1 MQPMNRL
8 IYFNLSRWRHTTTR
22 KPLLLRGARQ
32 VGKTHV
38 IRQLGRTFKN
48 FVEINFEKTPQLKKI
63 FELDLDP
70 IRIIREIS
78 IALDVTISPLETLLF
93 IDEIQEM
100 PRAIIALRYFYEEMP
115 NLHVIGAGSLVD
127 FAIDQVG
134 VPVGRISF
142 LYLYPMSFIEYLCA
156 SNNKQLALEIIHHKP
171 TNILSDPIHIKA
183 LRLLGEYMAIGGMP
197 KVVHEWV
204 LKQDLQSCT
213 TTLRDIKI
221 AYEQDFSKYAKKNQ
235 IKYVE
240 LLFKNI
246 PRLIC
251 QQFKYSHI
259 ESDYKKREL
268 EPALWLLE
276 KAGIIHQ
283 VAHTTANGIPLGA
296 EAKLHKFKLLMLDVG
311 LNQTLLGLH
320 LKDWFIDPIP
330 ALVNKGSL
338 SENFVGQELLAYSD
352 PTDKQQLYYWSR
364 GMKGSN
370 AEIDYVVTQQHYI
383 TPIEVKSGHGAT
395 LQSMRVFLKS
405 HPNSLHGIRFSTHNY
420 SLNDDIHSYPLYAVS
435 GITEN
440 KERLMALI
448 EDERASP
455 GTLSR

>member
-1 MQPMNRL
+1 MAKHNSLNRY
-8 IYFNLSRWRHTTTR
+8 IYFDLYRWRHAVTR

-38 IRQLGRTFKN
+38 IRQLGQTFRN
-48 FVEINFEKTPQLKKI
+48 FVEINFEKTPELKKI

-70 IRIIREIS
+70 IRIVREIS
-78 IALDVTISPLETLLF
+78 IALNVIISPLETLLF

-142 LYLYPMSFIEYLCA
+142 LYMYPMSFIEYLCA
-156 SNNKQLALEIIHHKP
+156 SNNKQLAHEIIYHKP
-171 TNILSDPIHIKA
+171 TDMLSDLIHIKA

-197 KVVHEWV
+197 KVVHEWIS
-204 LKQDLQSCT
+204 KKDLQSCT
-213 TTLRDIKI
+213 TLLRDIKN

-259 ESDYKKREL
+259 ESDYRKREL

-276 KAGIIHQ
+276 KAGIVHQ
-283 VAHTTANGIPLGA
+283 VIHTSANGIPLGA

-330 ALVNKGSL
+330 AFVNKGSL

-352 PTDKQQLYYWSR
+352 PTDKQQIYYWS
-364 GMKGSN
+364 KETKASS
-370 AEIDYVVTQQHYI
+370 AEVDYVVTEQGHI
-383 TPIEVKSGHGAT
+383 IPVEVKSGHGAT
-395 LQSMRVFLKS
+395 LQSMRMFLKS
-405 HPNSLHGIRFSTHNY
+405 HPHSTHGIRFSTHNY
-420 SLNDDIHSYPLYAVS
+420 SLHDGIYSYPLYAVS
-435 GITEN
+435 SITEN

-448 EDERASP
+448 EA
-455 GTLSR
+455 

>member
-1 MQPMNRL
+1 MVCIATIKTFNHMKRL
-8 IYFNLSRWRHTTTR
+8 IYFDLLHWRQAASR

-38 IRQLGRTFKN
+38 IRQLGQTFKN
-48 FVEINFEKTPQLKKI
+48 FVEINFEKSPQLKKI
-63 FELDLDP
+63 FELDLNP
-70 IRIIREIS
+70 VRIIKEIS
-78 IALDVTISPLETLLF
+78 IALSVTISPLETLLF

-142 LYLYPMSFIEYLCA
+142 LYMYPMSFIEYLCA
-156 SNNKQLALEIIHHKP
+156 NNNRQLAREIIDHNP
-171 TNILSDPIHIKA
+171 ADILSDPIHIKA

-197 KVVHEWV
+197 KVVHEWIS
-204 LKQDLQSCT
+204 KQDIQSCT
-213 TTLRDIKI
+213 AILRDIKN

-235 IKYVE
+235 IKYAD

-251 QQFKYSHI
+251 QPFKYSHI

-283 VAHTTANGIPLGA
+283 VIHTAANGVPLGA
-296 EAKLHKFKLLMLDVG
+296 EANIHKFKLLMLDVG
-311 LNQTLLGLH
+311 LNQNLLGFH

-330 ALVNKGSL
+330 TFVNKGSI
-338 SENFVGQELLAYSD
+338 SEGFVGQELLAYSD
-352 PTDKQQLYYWSR
+352 PTDKQQLYYWNKEK
-364 GMKGSN
+364 KGSN
-370 AEIDYVVTQQHYI
+370 AEIDYVITKQRYI
-383 TPIEVKSGHGAT
+383 VPIEVKSGHGAT
-395 LQSMRVFLKS
+395 LQSMRVFLKA
-405 HPNSLHGIRFSTHNY
+405 HPQSAYGIRFSTHSY
-420 SLNDDIHSYPLYAVS
+420 SLHENIHSYPLYAVS
-435 GITEN
+435 GITVD
-440 KERLMALI
+440 KQRLIALT
-448 EDERASP
+448 E
-455 GTLSR
+455 

>member
-1 MQPMNRL
+1 MNRL
-8 IYFNLSRWRHTTTR
+8 IFFDLLRWRNSTGR

-38 IRQLGRTFKN
+38 VRQLGQSFKN
-48 FVEINFEKTPQLKKI
+48 FVEINFEKSPQFKKI

-70 IRIIREIS
+70 VRIIKEIS
-78 IALDVTISPLETLLF
+78 IALGVTMVLGDTLFF

-100 PRAIIALRYFYEEMP
+100 PQAIIALRYFYEEMP

-142 LYLYPMSFIEYLCA
+142 LYMYPMSFIEYLCA
-156 SNNKQLALEIIHHKP
+156 SNNKLLAHELIHHKSSD
-171 TNILSDPIHIKA
+171 ILSEPIHIKA

-197 KVVHEWV
+197 KVVHEWIS
-204 LKQDLQSCT
+204 KQDLQSCT
-213 TTLRDIKI
+213 ILLRDIKNS
-221 AYEQDFSKYAKKNQ
+221 YEQDFSKYAKKNQ

-251 QQFKYSHI
+251 QPFKYSHV
-259 ESDYKKREL
+259 ESDFKKREL

-283 VAHTTANGIPLGA
+283 VTHTAANGIPLGA
-296 EAKLHKFKLLMLDVG
+296 EAKLQKFKLLMLDVA
-311 LNQTLLGLH
+311 LNQAILGLH
-320 LKDWFIDPIP
+320 LKDWFIDPSP
-330 ALVNKGSL
+330 TFVNKGSL

-352 PTDKQQLYYWSR
+352 PSDKQQLYYWSKET
-364 GMKGSN
+364 KGSH
-370 AEIDYVVTQQHYI
+370 AEIDYVISTQRQI
-383 TPIEVKSGHGAT
+383 IPIEVKSGHGAT
-395 LQSMRVFLKS
+395 LQSMRIFLKS
-405 HPNSLHGIRFSTHNY
+405 HPLSLYGIRFSTHNY
-420 SLNDDIHSYPLYAVS
+420 SVHDGIHSYPLYAVS
-435 GITEN
+435 AMMEY
-440 KERLMALI
+440 KERLISLI
-448 EDERASP
+448 EA
-455 GTLSR
+455 

>member
-1 MQPMNRL
+1 MNRL
-8 IYFNLSRWRHTTTR
+8 IYHDLFCWRQSTSR

-38 IRQLGRTFKN
+38 VRQLGQTFKN
-48 FVEINFEKTPQLKKI
+48 FVEINFEKSPQLKKI

-70 IRIIREIS
+70 VRIIKEIS

-93 IDEIQEM
+93 IDEIQEI

-115 NLHVIGAGSLVD
+115 DLHVIGAGSLVD
-127 FAIDQVG
+127 FAIEQVG

-142 LYLYPMSFIEYLCA
+142 LYMYPMSFIEYLCA
-156 SNNKQLALEIIHHKP
+156 SNHKLLALEIILHKP
-171 TNILSDPIHIKA
+171 TDVFSTLLHDKA

-197 KVVHEWV
+197 RVVHEWIT
-204 LKQDLQSCT
+204 KQDLQSCT
-213 TTLRDIKI
+213 TLLRDIKNS
-221 AYEQDFSKYAKKNQ
+221 YEQDFSKYAKKNQ

-276 KAGIIHQ
+276 KAGIVHPVIHT
-283 VAHTTANGIPLGA
+283 AANGVPLGA
-296 EAKLHKFKLLMLDVG
+296 EANPHKFKLLMLDVG
-311 LNQTLLGLH
+311 LTQTLLGLH
-320 LKDWFIDPIP
+320 LKDWFIDPLP
-330 ALVNKGSL
+330 TFVNKGSL
-338 SENFVGQELLAYSD
+338 SESFVGQELLAYSD
-352 PTDKQQLYYWSR
+352 STDKQKIYYWSKET
-364 GMKGSN
+364 KGSN
-370 AEIDYVVTQQHYI
+370 AETDYVVSLQHQI
-383 TPIEVKSGHGAT
+383 IPIEVKSGHGAT
-395 LQSMRVFLKS
+395 LQSMRLFLKL
-405 HPNSLHGIRFSTHNY
+405 HPHSLHGIRFSIHNY
-420 SLNDDIHSYPLYAVS
+420 SLHEGIHSYPLYAVS
-435 GITEN
+435 GMTEN

-448 EDERASP
+448 DTS
-455 GTLSR
+455 